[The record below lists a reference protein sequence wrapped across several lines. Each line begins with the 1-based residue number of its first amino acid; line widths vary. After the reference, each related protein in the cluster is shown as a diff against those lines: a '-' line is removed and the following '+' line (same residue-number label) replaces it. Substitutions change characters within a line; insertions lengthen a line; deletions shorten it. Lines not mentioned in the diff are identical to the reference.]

1 MLIVRWIKKM
11 WYIYIPW
18 NITQPLK
25 KNEIIPLAA
34 TWIDLEIVIPSEVN
48 QRQKDKYMTLLLC
61 GIKI

>member
-1 MLIVRWIKKM
+1 M

>member
-1 MLIVRWIKKM
+1 M

-34 TWIDLEIVIPSEVN
+34 IWIDLEIVIGEGNGTPLQYFCLEN
-48 QRQKDKYMTLLLC
+48 PMD
-61 GIKI
+61 GGAW